1 MARLSLRQILLAIA
15 VGAVFATLQG
25 DPPVAAL
32 KKLGVVS
39 CKLEQPPR
47 C

>member
-1 MARLSLRQILLAIA
+1 MRRLTLRQILLAIA
-15 VGAVFATLQG
+15 VGAVFASIQG

-32 KKLGVVS
+32 KKLATIS
-39 CKLEQPPR
+39 CMAQVTH